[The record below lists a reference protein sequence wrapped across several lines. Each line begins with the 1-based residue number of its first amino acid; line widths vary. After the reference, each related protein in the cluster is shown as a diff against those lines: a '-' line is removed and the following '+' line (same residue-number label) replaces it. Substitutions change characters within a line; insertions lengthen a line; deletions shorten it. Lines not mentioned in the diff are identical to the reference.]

1 MDSEYTLYIV
11 DDVEAGRRVLESAF
25 GQDYHVESFESGAA
39 CLARVE
45 KSPPDLFLLDVDMP
59 EMDGYT
65 LCRHLKNQANTSE
78 VPVIFISGLDDLES
92 RLAGYD
98 VGGDDYIVK
107 PYKLALLKQKVEV
120 LRRVGEGKK
129 ALKNRL
135 EESDILASLVM
146 SNLDEYAVLIKFL
159 RSLNSCEQYS
169 DLTEAILA
177 MISSYQ
183 LKGAVQFRLPESD
196 LTINI
201 DGDTAPLEASILRQI
216 STQESIVSFKSR
228 TAFNFGRV
236 TLLVNNMP
244 LADPELCGRLRDH
257 LAIAA
262 ETLESKVTAMLTRQ
276 ENAST
281 KAEIADLLRS
291 LDGAIRDGNEKY
303 ARARIQSADAI
314 QSLMTSLDVEF
325 SRLGMLES
333 QEFKLKE
340 MLENTM
346 DQLID
351 IYDFSTETA
360 KTLADLSARL
370 GLSQR
375 GSS

>member
-65 LCRHLKNQANTSE
+65 LCRHLKNQANTRE

-135 EESDILASLVM
+135 EESDILTSLVM

-177 MISSYQ
+177 MISAYQ

-201 DGDTAPLEASILRQI
+201 DGDAAPLEASILRQI

-276 ENAST
+276 ENTST

>member
-65 LCRHLKNQANTSE
+65 LCRHLKNQANTRE

-135 EESDILASLVM
+135 EESDILTSLVM

-201 DGDTAPLEASILRQI
+201 DGDAAPLEASILRQI

-244 LADPELCGRLRDH
+244 LADPEMCGRLRDH

>member
-120 LRRVGEGKK
+120 LRRVSEGKK

-135 EESDILASLVM
+135 EESDILTSLVM

-177 MISSYQ
+177 MISAYQ

-201 DGDTAPLEASILRQI
+201 DGDAAPLEASILRQI

-262 ETLESKVTAMLTRQ
+262 ETLETKVTAMLTRQ
-276 ENAST
+276 ENTST

-314 QSLMTSLDVEF
+314 QSLMTGLDVEF

>member
-177 MISSYQ
+177 MISAYQ

-201 DGDTAPLEASILRQI
+201 DGDAAPLEASILRQI

-276 ENAST
+276 ENTST

>member
-65 LCRHLKNQANTSE
+65 LCRHLKNQANTRE

-201 DGDTAPLEASILRQI
+201 DGDAAPLEASILRQI

-276 ENAST
+276 ENTST

-325 SRLGMLES
+325 LRLGMLES

>member
-65 LCRHLKNQANTSE
+65 LCRHLKNQANTRE

-201 DGDTAPLEASILRQI
+201 DGDAAPLEASILRQI

-276 ENAST
+276 ENTST

>member
-120 LRRVGEGKK
+120 LRRVSEGKK

-201 DGDTAPLEASILRQI
+201 DGDAAPLEASILRQI

-244 LADPELCGRLRDH
+244 LADPEMCGRLRDH

>member
-1 MDSEYTLYIV
+1 M
-11 DDVEAGRRVLESAF
+11 
-25 GQDYHVESFESGAA
+25 
-39 CLARVE
+39 
-45 KSPPDLFLLDVDMP
+45 LL
-59 EMDGYT
+59 T

-120 LRRVGEGKK
+120 LRRVSEGKK

-135 EESDILASLVM
+135 EESDILTSLVM

-177 MISSYQ
+177 MISAYQ

-201 DGDTAPLEASILRQI
+201 DGDAAPLEASILRQI

-244 LADPELCGRLRDH
+244 LADPEMCGRLRDH

-314 QSLMTSLDVEF
+314 QSLMTGLDVEF

>member
-177 MISSYQ
+177 MISAYQ

-201 DGDTAPLEASILRQI
+201 DGDAAPLEASILRQI

-276 ENAST
+276 ENTST

-314 QSLMTSLDVEF
+314 QSLMTGLDVEF

>member
-65 LCRHLKNQANTSE
+65 LCRHLKNQANTRE